1 MNISFPVF
9 QPESP
14 EAQAIFDLFVAVLWI
29 SAGIFIIVTG
39 LIAIALVRGRTRVD
53 LPKQDFGSHR
63 REILWMVGPII
74 IVLWIGVISMKLIL
88 TMNAY
93 PKVHPPHDARA
104 DAELIVI
111 GHQWWWEVRY
121 NPSGRVGASEIHI
134 PVGKKIRVEVRSAD
148 VIHSFWVPQLG
159 RKIDAIPG
167 RNNFVWLEANRPG
180 TYQGRCAEFCG
191 NQHAWMNFTVY
202 AHDSE
207 EYERWQND
215 EKVTLT
221 AVEET
226 AAEAGEK
233 LFFSQTCVNCHTIDG
248 TTATMTIG
256 PNLTNISRRK
266 EIGGGVLLNSPD
278 NLRRWLKNPQAIKP
292 GCKMPNFNLSDEQVQ
307 QLAAYLESLD

>member
-1 MNISFPVF
+1 MDISFPVF

-39 LIAIALVRGRTRVD
+39 LIVIALIRGRVRVD

-93 PKVHPPHDARA
+93 PKVHPPHDAPA

-121 NPSGRVGASEIHI
+121 NHSGRVGANEIHI
-134 PVGKKIRVEVRSAD
+134 PVGKKIRVEVQSAD

-167 RNNFVWLEANRPG
+167 RNNFIWLEASRPG
-180 TYQGRCAEFCG
+180 EYQGRCAEFCG

-202 AHDSE
+202 AHDPK
-207 EYERWQND
+207 EYAQWQHD
-215 EKVTLT
+215 ENVTLASVT
-221 AVEET
+221 ES

-248 TTATMTIG
+248 TAATMTIG
-256 PNLTNISRRK
+256 PNLTHIARRK
-266 EIGGGVLLNSPD
+266 EIGGGVLQNSPD